1 MNNDYKSILEEQIK
15 ETKVLAFK
23 AVKNKQP
30 KIARN
35 HIKKIKELDKKMYKY
50 NFESVPYDLSKS
62 EDD

>member
-15 ETKVLAFK
+15 EIKVLAFN